1 MAALS
6 TTLPTM
12 LDLAKMLDPDGKTLA
27 QIVPILNQ
35 DNEILPR
42 LRWQE
47 SNGTWSHR
55 TTYHTSL
62 PTPTWSKINGSI
74 TPAKGTTGQSTD
86 GMGEMQGY
94 SQVDPILADASGNV
108 NAFRLRH
115 DAMHMQG
122 MSHEFAQT
130 LFYGNADLVPEEFTG
145 LAARY
150 QHTANSTSALKTE
163 TAENCLSGGG
173 SGSDNTSIW
182 ILCMDSDMP
191 GVTGIYRP
199 GSQAGIKMTNK
210 GLQTVA
216 IGDGSYAERYV
227 THYRWSCGIAV
238 PDWRK
243 NVRIGSIDVSDLTKN
258 AASGADLLDLIMQ
271 GLELLP
277 SGAQS
282 SAMILGNRTISSFLR
297 RQSRNA
303 IASATLGYE
312 TVAGKPVMTVGGVP
326 FLRCDA
332 ITNAESVV
340 TNS

>member
-6 TTLPTM
+6 TQLPTM

-74 TPAKGTTGQSTD
+74 APAKGTTGQSTD

-145 LAARY
+145 LSARY
-150 QHTANSTSALKTE
+150 AAAGSSALRTE
-163 TAENCLSGGG
+163 TAENILDGG
-173 SGSDNTSIW
+173 SNDTDNTSIW
-182 ILCMDSDMP
+182 IICMDSDMP

-199 GSQAGIKMTNK
+199 GSQAGLKMTNK
-210 GLQTVA
+210 GLQTVSV
-216 IGDGSYAERYV
+216 GSGGEFAERYV

-238 PDWRK
+238 TDWRK
-243 NVRIGSIDVSDLTKN
+243 NVRIANIEVSDLTKN
-258 AASGADLLDLIMQ
+258 AATGADLLDLIMQ

-282 SAMILGNRTISSFLR
+282 SAVILGNRVVSSFLR

-303 IASATLGYE
+303 IASSTLGYE
-312 TVAGKPVMTVGGVP
+312 TVAGKPVLTVGGVP

-332 ITNAESVV
+332 LTNAESAVPF
-340 TNS
+340 S

>member
-6 TTLPTM
+6 TQLPTM

-74 TPAKGTTGQSTD
+74 APAKGTTGQSTD

-145 LAARY
+145 LSARY
-150 QHTANSTSALKTE
+150 PAGGSSALRTE
-163 TAENCLSGGG
+163 TAENILDGG
-173 SGSDNTSIW
+173 SNDTDNTSIW
-182 ILCMDSDMP
+182 IVCMDSDMP

-199 GSQAGIKMTNK
+199 GSQAGLKMTNK
-210 GLQTVA
+210 GLQTVSV
-216 IGDGSYAERYV
+216 GSGGEFAERYV

-243 NVRIGSIDVSDLTKN
+243 NVRIANIEVSDLTKN
-258 AASGADLLDLIMQ
+258 AATGADLLDLIMQ

-277 SGAQS
+277 SGSQS
-282 SAMILGNRTISSFLR
+282 SAVILGNRTVSSFLR

-303 IASATLGYE
+303 IASSTLGYE
-312 TVAGKPVMTVGGVP
+312 TVAGKPVLTVGGTP

-332 ITNAESVV
+332 LTNAESAVPF
-340 TNS
+340 S

>member
-145 LAARY
+145 LSARY
-150 QHTANSTSALKTE
+150 AAGGTAAAATE
-163 TAENCLSGGG
+163 TAENIVRADSSASGN
-173 SGSDNTSIW
+173 DQTSIW
-182 ILCMDSDMP
+182 IICMDSDMP

-199 GSQAGIKMTNK
+199 GSQAGLKMTNK
-210 GLQTVA
+210 NLQTVS
-216 IGDGSYAERYV
+216 IGDGSFAERYV

-243 NVRIGSIDVSDLTKN
+243 NVRICNIDATNLTKTG
-258 AASGADLLDLIMQ
+258 STGADLLDCIMQ

-282 SAMILGNRTISSFLR
+282 SAMILGNRNISSYLR

-303 IASATLGYE
+303 IASSTLGYE

-332 ITNAESVV
+332 ILNTEPPVLFS
-340 TNS
+340 

>member
-6 TTLPTM
+6 TALPTL

-55 TTYHTSL
+55 NTYHTSL
-62 PTPTWSKINGSI
+62 PTPTWSKINGSV

-108 NAFRLRH
+108 NGFRMRY
-115 DAMHMQG
+115 DAMQMQG
-122 MSHEFAQT
+122 MAHEFAQT
-130 LFYGNADLVPEEFTG
+130 LFYGNADVVPEEFTG
-145 LAARY
+145 LSARY
-150 QHTANSTSALKTE
+150 AASGTSSLKTE
-163 TAENCLSGGG
+163 TAENILNGG
-173 SGSDNTSIW
+173 SSDTDNTSIW
-182 ILCMDSDMP
+182 IVCMDSDTP
-191 GVTGIYRP
+191 GVAGIYRP

-216 IGDGSYAERYV
+216 IGDGSFAERYV
-227 THYRWSCGIAV
+227 THYRWSCGVTV

-243 NVRIGSIDVSDLTKN
+243 NVRICNIDISALTKN

-282 SAMILGNRTISSFLR
+282 SAMILGNRTVSSFLR

-303 IASATLGYE
+303 TASSTLGYE
-312 TVAGKPVMTVGGVP
+312 TVAGKPVLTVGGVP

-332 ITNAESVV
+332 LINAETAVPFS
-340 TNS
+340 

>member
-6 TTLPTM
+6 TALPTL

-55 TTYHTSL
+55 NTYHTSL

-74 TPAKGTTGQSTD
+74 TPTKGTTGQSTD

-94 SQVDPILADASGNV
+94 SHVDPMLAEASGNV
-108 NAFRLRH
+108 NGFRLRY
-115 DAMHMQG
+115 DAMQMQG

-145 LAARY
+145 LSARY
-150 QHTANSTSALKTE
+150 AAGGTNANITE
-163 TAENCLSGGG
+163 TSENILDGG
-173 SGSDNTSIW
+173 SNDTDNTSVW
-182 ILCMDSDMP
+182 IICMDSDTP
-191 GVTGIYRP
+191 GVSGIYRP
-199 GSQAGIKMTNK
+199 GSQAGIKMANK

-227 THYRWSCGIAV
+227 THYRWSCGITV
-238 PDWRK
+238 VDWRK
-243 NVRIGSIDVSDLTKN
+243 NVRIANIEVSDLTKN

-282 SAMILGNRTISSFLR
+282 SAMILGNRTISSYLR

-303 IASATLGYE
+303 IASSTLGYE

-332 ITNAESVV
+332 LLNTESAVSF
-340 TNS
+340 T

>member
-74 TPAKGTTGQSTD
+74 APAKGTTGQSTD

-122 MSHEFAQT
+122 MAHEFAQT
-130 LFYGNADLVPEEFTG
+130 LFYGNADVVPEEFTG
-145 LAARY
+145 LSARY
-150 QHTANSTSALKTE
+150 AAAGGSALRTE
-163 TAENCLSGGG
+163 TAENILNGGG
-173 SGSDNTSIW
+173 SSNLTSLWVI
-182 ILCMDSDMP
+182 CMESDMP

-199 GSQAGIKMTNK
+199 GSQAGLKMTNK
-210 GLQTVA
+210 NLQTVA
-216 IGDGSYAERYV
+216 IGDGSFAERYV

-243 NVRIGSIDVSDLTKN
+243 NVRVANIDINALTKTGS
-258 AASGADLLDLIMQ
+258 SGADLLDLIMQ
-271 GLELLP
+271 ALELLP
-277 SGAQS
+277 SSAQS

-303 IASATLGYE
+303 VAGSTLGYE

-332 ITNAESVV
+332 IINAEQAVPFS
-340 TNS
+340 

>member
-6 TTLPTM
+6 TQLPTM
-12 LDLAKMLDPDGKTLA
+12 MDLAKMLDPDGKTLA

-74 TPAKGTTGQSTD
+74 APAKGTTGQSTD

-108 NAFRLRH
+108 NAFRLRQ

-145 LAARY
+145 LSARY
-150 QHTANSTSALKTE
+150 AASGSSALKTE
-163 TAENCLSGGG
+163 TAENILDGG
-173 SGSDNTSIW
+173 SNDTDNTSIW
-182 ILCMDSDMP
+182 IICMDSDMP

-199 GSQAGIKMTNK
+199 GSQAGLKMTNK
-210 GLQTVA
+210 GLQTVSV
-216 IGDGSYAERYV
+216 GSGGEFTERYV

-243 NVRIGSIDVSDLTKN
+243 NVRIANIEVSDLTKN
-258 AASGADLLDLIMQ
+258 AATGADLLDLIMQ

-282 SAMILGNRTISSFLR
+282 SAVILGNRVVSSFLR

-303 IASATLGYE
+303 IASSTLGYE
-312 TVAGKPVMTVGGVP
+312 TVAGKPVLTVGGVP

-332 ITNAESVV
+332 LTNAESAVPF
-340 TNS
+340 S

>member
-6 TTLPTM
+6 TALPTL

-55 TTYHTSL
+55 NTYHTSL
-62 PTPTWSKINGSI
+62 PTPTWSKINGSV

-108 NAFRLRH
+108 NGFRMRY
-115 DAMHMQG
+115 DAMQMQG
-122 MSHEFAQT
+122 MAHEFAQT
-130 LFYGNADLVPEEFTG
+130 LFYGNADVVPEEFTG
-145 LAARY
+145 LSARY
-150 QHTANSTSALKTE
+150 AASGTSSLKTE
-163 TAENCLSGGG
+163 TAENILNGG
-173 SGSDNTSIW
+173 SSDTDNTSIW
-182 ILCMDSDMP
+182 IVCMDSDTP
-191 GVTGIYRP
+191 GVAGIYRP

-216 IGDGSYAERYV
+216 IGDGSFAERYV
-227 THYRWSCGIAV
+227 THYRWSCGV
-238 PDWRK
+238 TVVDWRK
-243 NVRIGSIDVSDLTKN
+243 NVRICNIDISALTKN

-282 SAMILGNRTISSFLR
+282 SAMILGNRTVSSFLR

-312 TVAGKPVMTVGGVP
+312 TVVG
-326 FLRCDA
+326 
-332 ITNAESVV
+332 
-340 TNS
+340 

>member
-6 TTLPTM
+6 TALPTL

-55 TTYHTSL
+55 NTYHTSL

-74 TPAKGTTGQSTD
+74 TPTKGTTGQSTD

-94 SQVDPILADASGNV
+94 SQVDPILAEASGNV
-108 NAFRLRH
+108 NGFRLRY
-115 DAMHMQG
+115 DAMQMQG

-130 LFYGNADLVPEEFTG
+130 LFYGNADVVPEEFTG

-150 QHTANSTSALKTE
+150 AAGGTSSLKTE
-163 TAENCLSGGG
+163 TAENILDGG
-173 SGSDNTSIW
+173 SNDTDNTSVW
-182 ILCMDSDMP
+182 IICMDSDTP
-191 GVTGIYRP
+191 GVSGIYRP
-199 GSQAGIKMTNK
+199 GSQAGIKMANK

-227 THYRWSCGIAV
+227 THYRWSCGVTV

-243 NVRIGSIDVSDLTKN
+243 NVRIANVEVGDLTKN

-303 IASATLGYE
+303 IASSTLGYE

-332 ITNAESVV
+332 LINAETAVPFS
-340 TNS
+340 